1 MNEENISQIKNDASC
16 NDGAKISEFVKHTG
30 EIWRCG
36 NLYRTARNEVLG
48 LGSYQ
53 DSYILNVCAY
63 PGVTQ
68 EELSRKIFVHKSNV
82 ARQLSLLE
90 EKGFIR
96 RTTDPS
102 DKRNLLVYPTEK
114 AYAVLDKIKQVN
126 EEWNSLVL
134 SNLTEEEKAAVEKY
148 SAIIADTAKKI
159 IEKVY

>member
-1 MNEENISQIKNDASC
+1 MKDIIKN
-16 NDGAKISEFVKHTG
+16 TG

-36 NLYRTARNEVLG
+36 NLYRTARNEALG

-90 EKGFIR
+90 EKGFIK

-102 DKRNLLVYPTEK
+102 DKRNMLVYPTEK
-114 AYAVLDKIKQVN
+114 AYAVLDKIKKVS
-126 EEWNSLVL
+126 EEWSALVL
-134 SNLTEEEKAAVEKY
+134 EGLSADEIKAVEKY
-148 SAIIADTAKKI
+148 TAKLAENAKKI
-159 IEKVY
+159 IEREDKKAEEKK

>member
-1 MNEENISQIKNDASC
+1 MTDIIKN
-16 NDGAKISEFVKHTG
+16 TG

-36 NLYRTARNEVLG
+36 NLYRTARNEALG

-90 EKGFIR
+90 EKGFIK

-102 DKRNLLVYPTEK
+102 DKRNMLVYPTEK
-114 AYAVLDKIKQVN
+114 AYAVLDKIKKVS
-126 EEWNSLVL
+126 EEWSALVL
-134 SNLTEEEKAAVEKY
+134 EGLSADEIMAVEKY
-148 SAIIADTAKKI
+148 TAKLAENAKKI
-159 IEKVY
+159 IEIEDKKAEEKK